1 MFVFRQVSLE
11 ECIMI
16 YLLKKKK
23 AYLLF
28 SSTIMSVSI
37 CILRIAAFLGAQCSL
52 SMTLGF
58 RLMLHDFLIFC
69 LCKWWC
75 VLPKPVML
83 Y

>member
-1 MFVFRQVSLE
+1 MSLE

-16 YLLKKKK
+16 YLLKEKKKK
-23 AYLLF
+23 AYLRF
-28 SSTIMSVSI
+28 FSTIMSVFI
-37 CILRIAAFLGAQCSL
+37 YILRIAAFLGAQCSL

-83 Y
+83 YQF